1 MIGETEKM
9 VGNYWS
15 VAVIGSAVAVSM
27 RWNTEN
33 HNIILE
39 ILHKHFII
47 K

>member
-15 VAVIGSAVAVSM
+15 VAVIGSAVAVSL

-33 HNIILE
+33 HSIILE